1 MLNRATLF
9 ALALAAGTFGLAA
22 PASAQPPFV
31 DLLHHER
38 TFLGHE
44 VKQDAATLYLALP
57 PGGWASDADFKAAQL
72 DAALDWFAAHGYL
85 FSDPTFDID
94 FHSGPEGNS
103 ITIDGA
109 GIHVVIN
116 LPCGPF
122 IPVQREQLMVVTIIR
137 QMPQVSNGF

>member
-1 MLNRATLF
+1 MFHRTLL
-9 ALALAAGTFGLAA
+9 ALALCAFGLATE
-22 PASAQPPFV
+22 ASAQPPFV

-38 TFLGHE
+38 TFLGRE
-44 VKQDAATLYLALP
+44 VKQEAATLYLPMPA
-57 PGGWASDADFKAAQL
+57 GGWASETAFQAAQL
-72 DAALDWFAAHGYL
+72 QASLDWFAAHGYL
-85 FSDPTFDID
+85 FSDPAIDID

-103 ITIDGA
+103 ITINGS

-137 QMPQVSNGF
+137 QIPQVSNGF